1 MVFFFV
7 VRPMN
12 TLMARLKRSDEE
24 PDAPSAEVAMLIEI
38 RDLLAAQRAAPAG
51 V

>member
-12 TLMARLKRSDEE
+12 KIMARLKRPGEE
-24 PDAPSAEVAMLIEI
+24 PDAPSAEVATLIEI
-38 RDLLAAQRAAPAG
+38 RDLLAARGGAAG